1 MKLISTVFTSSL
13 LAVGLFALVGCA
25 SPSSADTRMSVR
37 ILGEW
42 VLDPKATGEFME
54 AEFARL
60 SSLDRE
66 ELLELGGERLARIA
80 EQEPEDLR
88 KEAAMGRRVVQSLDW
103 RMFIRADS
111 LEIGD
116 RGEPPHVLS
125 TEIARES
132 EDRLVVIGETQ
143 GSRVEMELSFPLENR
158 LRVRVIGGGDS
169 DFFLWRQAGDD
180 DESGPEVST
189 AEVVIEAVQLGLEGA
204 AVEGP
209 ASGAGQV
216 DDLQGSLGTDAEIET
231 EPAGPGTAP
240 RTIDDR
246 DEAKELQTR
255 HGYGP
260 ADGATFKVL
269 RVSALDK
276 ANELDGVERDDFSS
290 LSQEEWEHLPMLLEL
305 HFEFLPTQGNT
316 TDLEDTFLLTPA
328 DMAVLVGGRSFAS
341 IGTISQHGE
350 RELHQR
356 MPLNV
361 AGEEYPDGRLDYCG
375 MGCPQSTMWFLV
387 PEGTEEIELVY
398 RETPI
403 AAGKAE

>member
-1 MKLISTVFTSSL
+1 MV
-13 LAVGLFALVGCA
+13 
-25 SPSSADTRMSVR
+25 
-37 ILGEW
+37 
-42 VLDPKATGEFME
+42 
-54 AEFARL
+54 AE
-60 SSLDRE
+60 E
-66 ELLELGGERLARIA
+66 
-80 EQEPEDLR
+80 EPE
-88 KEAAMGRRVVQSLDW
+88 EAAHDDAPDEPVVVTFTPEGGAEVTSPD
-103 RMFIRADS
+103 F
-111 LEIGD
+111 
-116 RGEPPHVLS
+116 
-125 TEIARES
+125 TEDFPVAYQ
-132 EDRLVVIGETQ
+132 RLVRFAASFAPSIPR
-143 GSRVEMELSFPLENR
+143 GS
-158 LRVRVIGGGDS
+158 
-169 DFFLWRQAGDD
+169 
-180 DESGPEVST
+180 ST
-189 AEVVIEAVQLGLEGA
+189 RGLEGA

-209 ASGAGQV
+209 ASGSGQV

-260 ADGATFKVL
+260 ADGATFKAL

-276 ANELDGVERDDFSS
+276 ANELDGVERNDFSS

-305 HFEFLPTQGNT
+305 HFEFIPTQGNT
-316 TDLEDTFLLTPA
+316 RDLEDTFLLTPA
-328 DMAVLVGGRSFAS
+328 DMSVLVGGRSFAS
-341 IGTISQHGE
+341 IGTISEHGE
-350 RELHQR
+350 PELHQR